1 MKKLLLV
8 AVMSFIAFPQR
19 AHALSG
25 EAILDLIEIP
35 LAVALV
41 SEITDVPATELA
53 SLVALLNEADVPPRQ
68 VIEVV
73 RYAPAALVVDLD
85 DRPSLVDFVRT
96 EQQRG
101 LVGPTLA
108 TSIERELVYY
118 GFNESDDVVFVRP
131 SEPNF
136 IPAVVTTQV
145 KTKKPHPHGGP
156 PGQLKKMTGEQSA
169 ARIAHGDRDIAVVAT
184 GDGDR
189 KVKVKVDHDDSPGSS
204 GKMKEH
210 PGKGPKHGDGNGKGH
225 GKGKG
230 KGR

>member
-8 AVMSFIAFPQR
+8 AAIALVAFPQR

-41 SEITDVPATELA
+41 SEMTDVPATELA

-68 VIEVV
+68 FIEVV
-73 RYAPAALVVDLD
+73 RYAPAALVVDLG
-85 DRPSLVDFVRT
+85 DRPSLIDFVRT

-169 ARIAHGDRDIAVVAT
+169 ARIAHGDRDIAVVTT
-184 GDGDR
+184 GGGDR
-189 KVKVKVDHDDSPGSS
+189 TVKVKIDRDDSPGSS
-204 GKMKEH
+204 GKVKE
-210 PGKGPKHGDGNGKGH
+210 KGPKHDGGKGKGTS

-230 KGR
+230 KDR